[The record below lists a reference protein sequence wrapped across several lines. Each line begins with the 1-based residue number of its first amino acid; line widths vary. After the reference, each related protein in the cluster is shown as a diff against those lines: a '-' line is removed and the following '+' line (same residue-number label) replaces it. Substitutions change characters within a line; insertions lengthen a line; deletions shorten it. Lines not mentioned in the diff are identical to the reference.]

1 MKNKIY
7 KMTLS
12 CVVLLAV
19 MIFSGC
25 ASTTIYDPETTT
37 TNLRDPLNV
46 SQEEMRQVAR
56 AAIQDVLC
64 SPRFVNYVNSFR
76 ASRGRRPILKLDH
89 TINDT
94 NDPNLNVAV
103 ITDTLERELLNADI
117 VDVTLAEGAERTQAI
132 SNSRLNINDPTF
144 NSAAVARDNT
154 LMSANIILRP
164 KVVSAMS
171 ADGRTKN
178 VERFFVVDLANI
190 DDGLIIWKYNK
201 ALGFTT
207 TRDVVGW

>member
-25 ASTTIYDPETTT
+25 ASTTIYDPETTC